1 MRMIA
6 RLRHSRFPLL
16 ALGSLLLLLIVGV
29 AIAALSERALKNQL
43 ASEAGAQADLLA
55 SAVSGALAFHDRQAA
70 QDYVDAVQVNP
81 NVLAAAVY
89 DQQNHVVASF
99 ARSGETVPTVATPRD
114 RATVFRDGRLY
125 VVRPVVQGGQ
135 RLGTARLRLLDTP
148 PSQRFSRLAGVL
160 LVLGLGML
168 VVIVLAVAQG
178 ALRRANRE
186 LALRAE
192 VLAET
197 NELLQQQMAERVKAE
212 EALRQSQKMEAIGR
226 LTGGVAHDFNNLL
239 MVASSGVELLDRT
252 SDPAKRKVLT
262 EGVRQ
267 AVERG
272 AALTRQMLAFSRRA
286 PLTTEVLHLPTQI
299 EGLGFLLGRALRE
312 DIEVVLDLPDDL
324 WPVEV
329 DPGELEL
336 ALLNL
341 AVNARDAM
349 PNGGRITLSAHNARG
364 DDEDPDR
371 VWLTVTDTG
380 GGMPE
385 SVVSQVFEPFFTTKE
400 VGQGTGL
407 GLSQVYGFVRS
418 SGGEISVKSIEGA
431 GTTFTL
437 CLPRTHK
444 PAAAAPSPA
453 VVDPD
458 RPAHMSE
465 GRLLLVE
472 DDDAVAAG
480 VGHMILDL
488 GCTYVRATRADDA
501 LRLLAE
507 GETFDLVLSDMVMP
521 GKMDGLALAKAIRER
536 HPGLPVVLTTGF
548 SEAAAAATAERFRL
562 LSKPYGIE
570 ALAAILGEALGEARA
585 GSEPTTGPDDG
596 SAGPEPA

>member
-16 ALGSLLLLLIVGV
+16 ALGSLLLLLIAGV
-29 AIAALSERALKNQL
+29 AIGVLSERALKGQM
-43 ASEAGAQADLLA
+43 AREAGAQADLLA
-55 SAVSGALAFHDRQAA
+55 SAVSGALAFDDRAAA

-81 NVLAAAVY
+81 NVMAAAVY
-89 DQQNHVVASF
+89 DENNRIVASF
-99 ARSGETVPTVATPRD
+99 ARPGETIPPVATPRG
-114 RATVFRDGRLY
+114 RTTRFQDGRLY
-125 VVRPVVQGGQ
+125 VVRPVEEAGQ
-135 RLGTARLRLLDTP
+135 TLGTARLQLLDTP
-148 PSQRFSRLAGVL
+148 ASQTFSRFAGLV
-160 LVLGLGML
+160 LVLGLAGL

-186 LALRAE
+186 LADRAE
-192 VLAET
+192 ILAET
-197 NELLQQQMAERVKAE
+197 NDLLHQQMAEREKAE

-226 LTGGVAHDFNNLL
+226 LTGGIAHDFNNLL

-252 SDPAKRKVLT
+252 TDPAKRQALT

-286 PLTTEVLHLPTQI
+286 PLKTEVLHLPTRI
-299 EGLGFLLGRALRE
+299 EGLRFLLDRALRE

-324 WPVEV
+324 WRIEA

-341 AVNARDAM
+341 AVNSRDAM
-349 PNGGRITLSAHNARG
+349 PNGGRIILSAHNMTG
-364 DDEDPDR
+364 EGPTPDMVCLR
-371 VWLTVTDTG
+371 IADTG
-380 GGMPE
+380 TGMAE
-385 SVVSQVFEPFFTTKE
+385 AVASRVFEPFFTTKE
-400 VGQGTGL
+400 VGRGTGL
-407 GLSQVYGFVRS
+407 GLSQVYGFARS
-418 SGGEISVKSIEGA
+418 SGGEISVESAEGL

-437 CLPRTHK
+437 CLPRTDK
-444 PAAAAPSPA
+444 PATATATDRSPAAA
-453 VVDPD
+453 DPE
-458 RPAHMSE
+458 RLTRRAE

-480 VGHMILDL
+480 VGHMVRDL
-488 GCTYVRATRADDA
+488 GYTYVRAAQAADA
-501 LRLLAE
+501 LRLLE
-507 GETFDLVLSDMVMP
+507 QGERFDLVFSDMVMP
-521 GKMDGLALAKAIRER
+521 GEMDGLALAKAIRER

-548 SEAAAAATAERFRL
+548 SEAAATATTERFRL

-570 ALAAILGEALGEARA
+570 ALAAVLGETQDRVRA
-585 GSEPTTGPDDG
+585 ETR
-596 SAGPEPA
+596 

>member
-1 MRMIA
+1 MQIVA

-16 ALGSLLLLLIVGV
+16 ALASLLLLLVAAMAVG
-29 AIAALSERALKNQL
+29 ILSERALKDQL
-43 ASEAGAQADLLA
+43 ANEAGAQADLLA
-55 SAVSGALAFHDRQAA
+55 SAVSGALAFDDRAAA

-89 DQQNHVVASF
+89 DVNNRLVASF
-99 ARSGETVPTVATPRD
+99 ARDGESIPPVAVARERT
-114 RATVFRDGRLY
+114 TVFQDGRLY
-125 VVRPVVQGGQ
+125 VVRPVQQGGQ
-135 RLGTARLRLLDTP
+135 SLGTARLRLLDTP
-148 PSQRFSRLAGVL
+148 ASQRFSRYAGLV
-160 LVLGLGML
+160 LVLGLAGL
-168 VVIVLAVAQG
+168 VVIILAVAQG

-186 LALRAE
+186 LANRAE
-192 VLAET
+192 ILIET
-197 NELLQQQMAERVKAE
+197 NTLLNQQMAERGKAE

-252 SDPAKRKVLT
+252 DDPAKRKALT
-262 EGVRQ
+262 AGVRQ
-267 AVERG
+267 AIERG

-286 PLTTEVLHLPTQI
+286 PLTTEVLHLPSRI
-299 EGLGFLLGRALRE
+299 EGLGFLLGRGLRE

-324 WPVEV
+324 WPVEA

-349 PNGGRITLSAHNARG
+349 PNGGRLTLLAHNAPGEG
-364 DDEDPDR
+364 DDPDR
-371 VWLTVTDTG
+371 VWLTVSDTG
-380 GGMPE
+380 AGMPE
-385 SVVSQVFEPFFTTKE
+385 SVVSRVFEPFFTTKE

-418 SGGEISVKSIEGA
+418 SGGDIGVTSVEGV

-444 PAAAAPSPA
+444 AAVASIPAAATP
-453 VVDPD
+453 PD
-458 RPAHMSE
+458 RLTRRAE

-480 VGHMILDL
+480 VGHMVRDL
-488 GCTYVRATRADDA
+488 GYSYVRAAQAADA
-501 LRLLAE
+501 LRLLE
-507 GETFDLVLSDMVMP
+507 QGEAFDLVFSDMVMP
-521 GKMDGLALAKAIRER
+521 GEMDGLALAKAIRER

-548 SEAAAAATAERFRL
+548 SEAAAAAAAERFRL

-570 ALAAILGEALGEARA
+570 ALAAILSDALGEAAHRTPPPP
-585 GSEPTTGPDDG
+585 G
-596 SAGPEPA
+596 